1 MRNLTVSDEK
11 FEEKFAD
18 FLVKVG
24 VALFLKSFVFAGFLS
39 EHIFGGGLLLGCEVE
54 VSLDASGIFLWGQ
67 YGKLI
72 VEKFPAEGTQL
83 EIGHGTEFLIEG
95 PFEVFQQ
102 VYDVDRVPD
111 VFVELNYFQDRV

>member
-1 MRNLTVSDEK
+1 MSDEQ
-11 FEEKFAD
+11 FEEKLSD
-18 FLVKVG
+18 FLVEVG
-24 VALFLKSFVFAGFLS
+24 VALFFKSFVFAGFLS
-39 EHIFGGGLLLGCEVE
+39 EHIFGGGLLLGSQVV
-54 VSLDASGIFLWGQ
+54 VSHDVGWVLLWGQ

-83 EIGHGTEFLIEG
+83 EIGHRTELFIEG

>member
-1 MRNLTVSDEK
+1 MSDEK

>member
-1 MRNLTVSDEK
+1 MPISWS
-11 FEEKFAD
+11 
-18 FLVKVG
+18 
-24 VALFLKSFVFAGFLS
+24 KS
-39 EHIFGGGLLLGCEVE
+39 E
-54 VSLDASGIFLWGQ
+54 